1 MNNIILLGV
10 SCKWI
15 ENDKKAAL
23 LEKRLLQKNRESL
36 SHEDMSRMYDLM
48 QSESSRM
55 RLSKKAAKK
64 IKKKNLLNNAG
75 RFNRFSNSENDGQ
88 KRPREISKSEE

>member
-1 MNNIILLGV
+1 
-10 SCKWI
+10 
-15 ENDKKAAL
+15 
-23 LEKRLLQKNRESL
+23 
-36 SHEDMSRMYDLM
+36 
-48 QSESSRM
+48 M